1 MGNAEATNG
10 VAHVIDA
17 ILIPP
22 ATMQQL
28 VGDVKNIVE
37 LAESVPTLSTL
48 VTAIKAAGLVE
59 TVEGSDIAVFLKNK
73 EVIIEGGTQGDYA
86 KVLQANVYASNGVVH
101 VIDHVLLPPHH
112 PHPGPAPGPA
122 NRTIV
127 ELAVANPELST
138 LVTALK
144 AADLV
149 STLSSAGPFTVFAP
163 ANQAELVKI
172 LTYHVAAGNFQAKDL
187 HNEQYVKTVE
197 GEHVEILIR
206 GEEGFI
212 KGEAHDNYA
221 KILKV
226 NDEAS
231 NGVIH
236 IIDHILL
243 PAEKENK
250 AYASAL

>member
-1 MGNAEATNG
+1 MG
-10 VAHVIDA
+10 
-17 ILIPP
+17 
-22 ATMQQL
+22 
-28 VGDVKNIVE
+28 
-37 LAESVPTLSTL
+37 
-48 VTAIKAAGLVE
+48 
-59 TVEGSDIAVFLKNK
+59 
-73 EVIIEGGTQGDYA
+73 
-86 KVLQANVYASNGVVH
+86 ASNGVVH

-163 ANQAELVKI
+163 TNQAFADLPAGVLQKLLEPANKAELVKI
-172 LTYHVAAGNFQAKDL
+172 LTYHVAAGNFQ
-187 HNEQYVKTVE
+187 
-197 GEHVEILIR
+197 
-206 GEEGFI
+206 
-212 KGEAHDNYA
+212 
-221 KILKV
+221 
-226 NDEAS
+226 AS

>member
-1 MGNAEATNG
+1 MG
-10 VAHVIDA
+10 
-17 ILIPP
+17 
-22 ATMQQL
+22 QQL

-48 VTAIKAAGLVE
+48 VTAIKAAGLVDTLE
-59 TVEGSDIAVFLKNK
+59 GKGPFTVFAPTNEAFDALPSGVLTHLLRPENKAELAAVLTYHVVAGNVSAGDLKNDEKIKTVEGSDIAVFLKNK

-122 NRTIV
+122 NR
-127 ELAVANPELST
+127 
-138 LVTALK
+138 
-144 AADLV
+144 
-149 STLSSAGPFTVFAP
+149 
-163 ANQAELVKI
+163 AELVKI

>member
-1 MGNAEATNG
+1 M
-10 VAHVIDA
+10 
-17 ILIPP
+17 
-22 ATMQQL
+22 
-28 VGDVKNIVE
+28 
-37 LAESVPTLSTL
+37 
-48 VTAIKAAGLVE
+48 
-59 TVEGSDIAVFLKNK
+59 
-73 EVIIEGGTQGDYA
+73 GTQGDYA

-138 LVTALK
+138 L
-144 AADLV
+144 
-149 STLSSAGPFTVFAP
+149 SSAGPFTVFAP
-163 ANQAELVKI
+163 TNQAFADLPAGVLQKLLEPANKAELVKI